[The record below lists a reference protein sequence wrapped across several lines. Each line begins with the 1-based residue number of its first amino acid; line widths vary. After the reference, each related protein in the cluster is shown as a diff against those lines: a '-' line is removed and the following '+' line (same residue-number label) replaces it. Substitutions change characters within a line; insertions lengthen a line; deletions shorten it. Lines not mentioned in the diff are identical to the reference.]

1 MAIDKVASV
10 TGASSPLASGGA
22 QEQRFSALLARSDSA
37 GRAGEAPLAA
47 EGQRLTA
54 ASPGAQQAQARPC
67 APAGR
72 VEAAG
77 SRATA
82 SAQGV
87 TAAQL
92 VDRVSQAQQRLDH
105 VLRLAETGKSFT
117 PVELLAFQAH
127 VYRASQE
134 LDLAGKVVEKATGGV
149 KQVLQ
154 TQL

>member
-10 TGASSPLASGGA
+10 AGAGSAPALGGA
-22 QEQRFSALLARSDSA
+22 QEQRFSSLMARSESA

-54 ASPGAQQAQARPC
+54 APPGAQHAQARPC
-67 APAGR
+67 ASAGKA
-72 VEAAG
+72 EAAG
-77 SRATA
+77 SR
-82 SAQGV
+82 SAAGGQGV